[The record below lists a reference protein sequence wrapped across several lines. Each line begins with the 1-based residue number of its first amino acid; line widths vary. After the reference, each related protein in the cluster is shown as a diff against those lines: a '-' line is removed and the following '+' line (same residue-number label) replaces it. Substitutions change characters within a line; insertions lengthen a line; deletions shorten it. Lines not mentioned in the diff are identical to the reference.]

1 MKFVNFIRRLIAL
14 PFSIVG
20 VVLLL
25 VALAMAMPFILIG
38 RVVGPSDGQVS
49 SSEAIG
55 TLTELLNKLSN
66 SDDDVDESGNDTPR
80 IAFQVKRLDKAFFS

>member
-25 VALAMAMPFILIG
+25 IALAVSMPFILIG
-38 RVVGPSDGQVS
+38 RVIGPSDGQVS
-49 SSEAIG
+49 STESIR
-55 TLTELLNKLSN
+55 TLIELLDNFSN
-66 SDDDVDESGNDTPR
+66 DDDGDTNGDDTPS
-80 IAFQVKRLDKAFFS
+80 IAF

>member
-1 MKFVNFIRRLIAL
+1 MKFINFLRRLIAL

-25 VALAMAMPFILIG
+25 VALAVAMPFILIG
-38 RVVGPSDGQVS
+38 RVIGPSDGQVS
-49 SSEAIG
+49 STEAIG

-66 SDDDVDESGNDTPR
+66 SDDDADESGNDTPR
-80 IAFQVKRLDKAFFS
+80 IAF

>member
-1 MKFVNFIRRLIAL
+1 MKIVNFIRRLIAL

-38 RVVGPSDGQVS
+38 RVIGPSDGQVS